1 MMAET
6 SAVERENYTKV
17 VMDFINYTNYTNNT
31 NHTNYTNYTKVV
43 MQKTLCVPLLT
54 DWEQR

>member
-17 VMDFINYTNYTNNT
+17 VMDYN
-31 NHTNYTNYTKVV
+31 NYTNYTKVV

-54 DWEQR
+54 DWQQR

>member
-1 MMAET
+1 MLMMAET

-17 VMDFINYTNYTNNT
+17 VMDYTNYTNYN
-31 NHTNYTNYTKVV
+31 NYTKVV

-54 DWEQR
+54 NWEQR

>member
-1 MMAET
+1 MLMMAET

-17 VMDFINYTNYTNNT
+17 VMDF
-31 NHTNYTNYTKVV
+31 TNYTNYTKVV

-54 DWEQR
+54 DWQQR

>member
-1 MMAET
+1 MLMMAET

-17 VMDFINYTNYTNNT
+17 VMDYTNYTNYTNF
-31 NHTNYTNYTKVV
+31 TKVV

-54 DWEQR
+54 NWQQR

>member
-6 SAVERENYTKV
+6 SPVERENYTKV
-17 VMDFINYTNYTNNT
+17 VMDF
-31 NHTNYTNYTKVV
+31 TNYTNYTKVV

>member
-17 VMDFINYTNYTNNT
+17 VMDFTNYTNYTNF
-31 NHTNYTNYTKVV
+31 TKVV

-54 DWEQR
+54 DWQQR

>member
-17 VMDFINYTNYTNNT
+17 VMDY
-31 NHTNYTNYTKVV
+31 TNYTNYTKVV

>member
-17 VMDFINYTNYTNNT
+17 VMDYNNF
-31 NHTNYTNYTKVV
+31 TNYTNYTKVV

-54 DWEQR
+54 DWQQR

>member
-17 VMDFINYTNYTNNT
+17 VMDYTNY
-31 NHTNYTNYTKVV
+31 TNYTNYTKVV

-54 DWEQR
+54 NWEQR

>member
-17 VMDFINYTNYTNNT
+17 VMDYTNYTNYN
-31 NHTNYTNYTKVV
+31 NYTKVV

-54 DWEQR
+54 NWEQR

>member
-17 VMDFINYTNYTNNT
+17 VMDYTNYN
-31 NHTNYTNYTKVV
+31 NYTNYTKVV

-54 DWEQR
+54 NWEQR

>member
-1 MMAET
+1 MLMMAET

-17 VMDFINYTNYTNNT
+17 VMDYTNY
-31 NHTNYTNYTKVV
+31 TNYTNYTKVV

-54 DWEQR
+54 NWQQR

>member
-1 MMAET
+1 MLMMAET

-17 VMDFINYTNYTNNT
+17 VMDF
-31 NHTNYTNYTKVV
+31 TNYTNYTKVV

-54 DWEQR
+54 NWQQR

>member
-1 MMAET
+1 MLMMAET

-17 VMDFINYTNYTNNT
+17 VMDYTNYTNYTN
-31 NHTNYTNYTKVV
+31 YSKVV

-54 DWEQR
+54 NWQQR

>member
-17 VMDFINYTNYTNNT
+17 VMDFTNY
-31 NHTNYTNYTKVV
+31 TNYTNYTKVV

>member
-1 MMAET
+1 MLMMAET

-17 VMDFINYTNYTNNT
+17 VMDYTNSTNY
-31 NHTNYTNYTKVV
+31 TNYTNYTKVV

-54 DWEQR
+54 DWQQR

>member
-17 VMDFINYTNYTNNT
+17 VMDF
-31 NHTNYTNYTKVV
+31 TNYTNYTKVV

-54 DWEQR
+54 DWQQR

>member
-17 VMDFINYTNYTNNT
+17 VMDFTNY
-31 NHTNYTNYTKVV
+31 TNYTNYTKVV
-43 MQKTLCVPLLT
+43 MPKTLCVPLLT
-54 DWEQR
+54 NWQQR

>member
-1 MMAET
+1 MLMMAET

-17 VMDFINYTNYTNNT
+17 VMDF
-31 NHTNYTNYTKVV
+31 TNYTNYTKVV